1 MLKGG
6 SRGKKYFWR
15 IFLAKTHTPINEQ
28 FLKWVKAKQSGS
40 IGLYK
45 ILLQKIPI
53 ATGPKM
59 VECFYPLCN
68 SSKVDVKLP

>member
-28 FLKWVKAKQSGS
+28 FLKWVKAKKSGS

-45 ILLQKIPI
+45 ILLQKFP
-53 ATGPKM
+53 
-59 VECFYPLCN
+59 
-68 SSKVDVKLP
+68 